1 MQTRDKGL
9 IGQDV
14 RPCFARWCALI
25 TWLRVMDSVEVSMV
39 QGSRVMDDGDLG
51 KLEVSGVALG
61 LNEDAA
67 VVLEVLGGGRRQ
79 TAE

>member
-1 MQTRDKGL
+1 
-9 IGQDV
+9 
-14 RPCFARWCALI
+14 
-25 TWLRVMDSVEVSMV
+25 MV